1 MRVRT
6 HLALLAAAV
15 FLPVIFGSALAIR
28 LLLDAERQ
36 AALRSLQE
44 LARATVLTMDREMTA
59 ALVSGQALTTSL
71 NLFRGDFATFY
82 SQASNANAGSVRH
95 TILLRA
101 DGEQVFNTVRPYGAA
116 AGDPPP
122 AIRTRVREALE
133 RGTPGV
139 SDLMVDTGARAGVVA
154 AQIPVTLGDGRR
166 MVLGQWVSAAALS
179 GMLPRD
185 VPDSWHIT
193 VFDRA
198 GGIVARNGRGKAEAS
213 APGPTL
219 MAALRA
225 GSPVVRTDNRDGQ
238 PMYAALARS
247 QLSGWTAAVGV
258 PVAELEATAAHAVS
272 LTAATLLCAVA
283 VACLGALLFARRLLA
298 ATEYLGAATEGMVEG
313 WLPPPADLRITEL
326 NVLQKVLQAV
336 SARLIRLEAAR
347 QRHLAEAQA
356 ARSLAETQN
365 RAKDEFLAMLGHELR
380 NPLGAI
386 SSAIAL
392 IQMGASGHAAERAHQ
407 IIGRQSRHLSHLVD
421 ELLDANRV
429 LSGRVTLAPV
439 ALDLAAAVRDVVQTM
454 QTQGTTAEHRVEL
467 DLEPVWVSCDPTRL
481 QQVIGNLVENAAKYT
496 QAGGCI
502 RVSVHP
508 VPDAAGMAEFAVADD
523 GKGIDADLLPRIWD
537 VFVQGKV
544 LSRAKGG
551 LGIGLAVVKSLVE
564 QQGGSVSVA
573 SPGPQQGSR
582 FAVRLPLAAAPGS
595 TAAADADPGA
605 GAALP
610 GRRVLLVE
618 DNDDLRDMTCAL
630 LQSRGCSVMTAADGR
645 AGIALAARQRPDV
658 ALIDI
663 DLPDISGYDVA
674 RALARQGGIRLVAV
688 TGYGQPDDVR
698 RAREAGFDLHL
709 KKPVRIDELEWAI
722 VGTDPQ
728 SAPLMA
734 AAMPKVSDV

>member
-15 FLPVIFGSALAIR
+15 FLPVIFGSVLAIR

-36 AALRSLQE
+36 AALRSMQE

-59 ALVSGQALTTSL
+59 ALASGQALATSM

-82 SQASNANAGSVRH
+82 TQAGNANAGSPRH
-95 TILLRA
+95 TLLLRA
-101 DGEQVFNTVRPYGAA
+101 DGEQVFNTVRPYGAV

-122 AIRTRVREALE
+122 AVRTEVRDTLA
-133 RGTPGV
+133 RGLPAV
-139 SDLMVDTGARAGVVA
+139 SNLLVGATTQTDAAAQAGVVA
-154 AQIPVTLGDGRR
+154 AQVPVALADGRR
-166 MVLGQWVSAAALS
+166 LLLAQWLPSAALNRL
-179 GMLPRD
+179 LPRD
-185 VPDSWHIT
+185 VPASWRLTI
-193 VFDRA
+193 FDRA
-198 GGIVARNGRGKAEAS
+198 GATIARNGAADGRA
-213 APGPTL
+213 APAGPE
-219 MAALRA
+219 MMGALRA
-225 GSPVVRTDNRDGQ
+225 GSAVVRTGGRDG
-238 PMYAALARS
+238 PPVYAALARS
-247 QLSGWTAAVGV
+247 QLTGWTAAVGV
-258 PVAELEATAAHAVS
+258 PVAELESTAAHAVS

-283 VACLGALLFARRLLA
+283 VASLGALLFARRLLA
-298 ATEYLGAATEGMVEG
+298 ATEYLGAATEGIVEG

-392 IQMGASGHAAERAHQ
+392 IQMGASGQAAERAHQ
-407 IIGRQSRHLSHLVD
+407 IIGRQSRHLAHLVD

-429 LSGRVTLAPV
+429 LSGRVALAPV
-439 ALDLAAAVRDVVQTM
+439 ALDLAAAVRDVAQTL
-454 QTQGTTAEHRVEL
+454 QTQGTTAEHQVHL
-467 DLEPVWVSCDPTRL
+467 DLEAVWVTCDPTRL
-481 QQVIGNLVENAAKYT
+481 QQVIGNLIENAAKYT
-496 QAGGCI
+496 QAGGWI
-502 RVSVHP
+502 RVTARAC
-508 VPDAAGMAEFAVADD
+508 PDAPGMAELAVADN
-523 GKGIDADLLPRIWD
+523 GKGIDCDLLPRIWD

-573 SPGPQQGSR
+573 SPGPQQGST
-582 FAVRLPLAAAPGS
+582 FAVRLPLAAAPG
-595 TAAADADPGA
+595 AAPPAD
-605 GAALP
+605 GAAGESAPP

-630 LQSRGCSVMTAADGR
+630 LQARGCTVMTAPDGR
-645 AGIALAARQRPDV
+645 SGIALAAHGHPDV
-658 ALIDI
+658 AFIDI

-674 RALARQGGIRLVAV
+674 RALALQGGIRLVAV

-698 RAREAGFDLHL
+698 RAHEAGFDVHL
-709 KKPVRIDELEWAI
+709 KKPVRIDELERAI
-722 VGTDPQ
+722 GDADPVRRT
-728 SAPLMA
+728 A
-734 AAMPKVSDV
+734 AL